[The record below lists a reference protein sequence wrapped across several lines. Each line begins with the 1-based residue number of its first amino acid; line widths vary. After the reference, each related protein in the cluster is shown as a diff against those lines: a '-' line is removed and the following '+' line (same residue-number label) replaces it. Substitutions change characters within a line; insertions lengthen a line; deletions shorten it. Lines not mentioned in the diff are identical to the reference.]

1 MKRVL
6 LFFVYSCTI
15 LSAIGGPIS
24 SSKQP
29 EGGPGPPLGGIEKVD
44 DEHDDNSEY
53 EQPTL
58 LLTQYDD
65 MSFVENKN
73 KSLHFDS
80 VKSNDVIKVN
90 EDDLINEANEKYF
103 LTKCLDILIINDYL
117 LPNDI
122 VVNIDKNNGG
132 SFHDETPQLDVTH
145 DVFNAKNGLVHG
157 IIYSGE
163 SIFFFFILS
172 FFLLCV
178 HSTRYTSVYNTSLI
192 YISFLGVY

>member
-24 SSKQP
+24 SSKHQP
-29 EGGPGPPLGGIEKVD
+29 EGGPGPPVGGIEKLD
-44 DEHDDNSEY
+44 DEHVDNSEY

-65 MSFVENKN
+65 KN
-73 KSLHFDS
+73 KSLHFVS

-90 EDDLINEANEKYF
+90 EDDLISEANEKYF
-103 LTKCLDILIINDYL
+103 LTKCLDNLIINDYL

-122 VVNIDKNNGG
+122 VVSKDKNKGN
-132 SFHDETPQLDVTH
+132 FHDEINLHETPQIDVTH

-163 SIFFFFILS
+163 SIFFIYIFYIHHPYL
-172 FFLLCV
+172 
-178 HSTRYTSVYNTSLI
+178 LI
-192 YISFLGVY
+192 YL

>member
-29 EGGPGPPLGGIEKVD
+29 EGGPGPPIGGIEKVD
-44 DEHDDNSEY
+44 DEHGDNSDY

-65 MSFVENKN
+65 INFVENKN

-90 EDDLINEANEKYF
+90 EDDLINEANEKYI
-103 LTKCLDILIINDYL
+103 LTMCLDILIINDYL

-122 VVNIDKNNGG
+122 VVNIDKNKG
-132 SFHDETPQLDVTH
+132 SFHDEINLYETPQLDVTH

-163 SIFFFFILS
+163 SIFFYFFLS
-172 FFLLCV
+172 FCIYIER
-178 HSTRYTSVYNTSLI
+178 TTVYNTLNI
-192 YISFLGVY
+192 YNFWAYIK

>member
-29 EGGPGPPLGGIEKVD
+29 EGGPGPPIGGIEKVD
-44 DEHDDNSEY
+44 DEHGDNSDY

-73 KSLHFDS
+73 KSLNFDS

-90 EDDLINEANEKYF
+90 EDDLINEANEKYL
-103 LTKCLDILIINDYL
+103 LTACLDMLIINNYL

-122 VVNIDKNNGG
+122 VVNIDKNKA
-132 SFHDETPQLDVTH
+132 SFHDEINLYETPQLDVTH

-163 SIFFFFILS
+163 SIFYFSFFSFFYVYIVRSTYILS
-172 FFLLCV
+172 G
-178 HSTRYTSVYNTSLI
+178 I
-192 YISFLGVY
+192 

>member
-29 EGGPGPPLGGIEKVD
+29 EGGPGPPIGGIENID
-44 DEHDDNSEY
+44 DEHGDNSDY

-73 KSLHFDS
+73 KSLNFVDS

-90 EDDLINEANEKYF
+90 EDDLINEANEKYI
-103 LTKCLDILIINDYL
+103 LTTCLDILIINDYL

-122 VVNIDKNNGG
+122 IINIDKNKGK
-132 SFHDETPQLDVTH
+132 FHDEINPYETPQLDVTH

-163 SIFFFFILS
+163 SIFFSIFF
-172 FFLLCV
+172 FF
-178 HSTRYTSVYNTSLI
+178 YVYAVYIVYI
-192 YISFLGVY
+192 YRFNFWAYI